1 MSLRVVQSV
10 GLESMRE
17 PWSELALASR
27 RIFSTYEWAAAWW
40 AEYGRD
46 RPPSLLSVVD
56 DDENVVGLLPFY
68 IAARSGI
75 KVARLIGHGA
85 GDELGPVCSPE
96 ENAGVGRVVSDWARR
111 EMRADVFLVESAPAV
126 EGWEAALGG
135 TVLRRS
141 ANPVTL
147 FPTGD
152 WDAFLATMSRN
163 ARSQLRSRERRLFR
177 DQGATYRVTSS
188 RDELD
193 ADLDTFFALHRL
205 RWGSASSLLR
215 REPFYRRF
223 AATAF
228 DLGWLHL
235 SFLSAAGTPIATGL
249 DFRYA
254 DVQSQYN
261 SGRDPAW
268 DDYSPGT
275 VLRAMTMR
283 DALATGMREYRLLRG
298 DESYKGRFATGDRGL
313 VTLASGISALGT
325 VLVGIAGVSS
335 RFGPTRRLLARVGRQ
350 LG

>member
-1 MSLRVVQSV
+1 MSLRVLHSV

-17 PWSELALASR
+17 SWPELALASR

-46 RPPSLLSVVD
+46 RPAELLAVVD
-56 DDENVVGLLPFY
+56 DDGNVVGLLPFY
-68 IAARSGI
+68 VARQRGI
-75 KVARLIGHGA
+75 EVARLIGHGA

-96 ENAGVGRVVSDWARR
+96 ANASVGQIVRGWALRA
-111 EMRADVFLVESAPAV
+111 MRADVFLAESTPAV
-126 EGWEAALGG
+126 EGWEAYLGG
-135 TVLRRS
+135 TVLRRT

-147 FPTGD
+147 FPAGD

-193 ADLDTFFALHRL
+193 GDLDTFFALHRL
-205 RWGSASSLLR
+205 RWGTASSLLR

-223 AATAF
+223 AVTAF

-235 SFLSAAGTPIATGL
+235 SFLSAGGTPIAAGL

-254 DVQSQYN
+254 GVQSQYN

-275 VLRAMTMR
+275 VLRAITMR
-283 DALATGMREYRLLRG
+283 DALAGGAREYRLLRG
-298 DESYKGRFATGDRGL
+298 DEGYKQRFATGDRGL
-313 VTLASGISALGT
+313 VTLATGISAVGK

-335 RFGPTRRLLARVGRQ
+335 GFGPTRRLLARAGR
-350 LG
+350 LLR

>member
-1 MSLRVVQSV
+1 V

-27 RIFSTYEWAAAWW
+27 RIFSTYEWVAAWW

-46 RPPSLLSVVD
+46 RPPQLLAVVD
-56 DDENVVGLLPFY
+56 DDDGHVAGLLPFY
-68 IAARSGI
+68 VARQRGI
-75 KVARLIGHGA
+75 NVARLIGHGA
-85 GDELGPVCSPE
+85 GDELAPVCAPDA
-96 ENAGVGRVVSDWARR
+96 NAIVGRVVSGWARR
-111 EMRADVFLVESAPAV
+111 EMPADVFLVESTPAV
-126 EGWEAALGG
+126 EGWEAYLGG

-147 FPTGD
+147 FPMGD

-177 DQGATYRVTSS
+177 EHGATYRVTSS

-193 ADLDTFFALHRL
+193 ADLDTFFGLHRL
-205 RWGSASSLLR
+205 RWGTASSLLR

-254 DVQSQYN
+254 GVQFQYN

-268 DDYSPGT
+268 DDASPGM
-275 VLRAMTMR
+275 VLRAITMR
-283 DALATGMREYRLLRG
+283 DALAAGVREYRLLRG
-298 DESYKGRFATGDRGL
+298 DESYKQRFATGDRGL
-313 VTLASGISALGT
+313 VTLASGISALGR
-325 VLVGIAGVSS
+325 VLVGLAGVSS
-335 RFGPTRRLLARVGRQ
+335 RFGPTRRLLARAGRQ
-350 LG
+350 PG